1 MRDFEHINAKSF
13 EDAGAALASKKNA
26 VFIAGGTD
34 LLTEMKD
41 FILPVYPENVV
52 NLKTIPEADKIVDEG
67 DKLTIG
73 AMAKLADI
81 EISDEIAIDA
91 LREAAHSVA
100 SPLVRNLATIGGNIC
115 QDVRCWYYRYPEEG
129 GGAMNCARKGGEEC
143 YGIRGDNRYH
153 SVMGGMKTKGN
164 ACSMKCPAGTDI
176 SAYMEKMRAGDIEGA
191 ADILIE
197 YNPMPAITGRVCA
210 HFCQDGCN
218 RGNIAA
224 NQTAKMADDP
234 VSVHSVERFLGDY
247 ILAHPERYYPAPQT
261 ATGKKVALI
270 GAGPAGLTAA
280 YYLRRSGNEV
290 VVFDKMEKPGGM
302 LMYAIPNY
310 RLPKSYV
317 ETLTGHLANMGVVF
331 KMGVSVGEDIQAE
344 EIEKEF
350 DKVFYA
356 TGAWKRPVLGFDGE
370 NFTEFGL
377 QFLVEVNQWLNQKT
391 REHVLVVGGGNVAM
405 DVAVTAKR
413 LGAGSVTLA
422 CLEPR
427 DAMPAS
433 AEEVNRAIE
442 EGVNVMPSWGVKRVV
457 YEDSKVIGMELKRCV
472 SVRDESSRFNPQYDE
487 NDTMIV
493 NADSILMAAGQKV
506 DLGFIREEYEMAV
519 ERGLIKVT
527 DNQETSRKGVYA
539 GGDAV
544 TGPSTAIAAIRAG
557 RNAADSINEEYGIVR
572 EIPGHGKGFLKFDET
587 CLDRKKGV
595 HDPEL
600 PMAERTL
607 EKEDSQTI
615 TQEEAICEAKRCM
628 NCGCYSVN
636 ASDMAN
642 VLLSLDAEIV
652 TNKKVISAPDFFTTE
667 MDTKDMLEAGEVVT
681 AIRVPKHEG
690 YVTHYEKFR
699 LRDAIDFAILA
710 LATAYKME
718 DGKVADIKIV
728 MGAVAPVP
736 VRLTDVE
743 ELLKGKALTPELI
756 EEAANLAV
764 KDMIPMKKNAYK
776 IHNMRVMVKRFLEGA
791 AQ

>member
-1 MRDFEHINAKSF
+1 MRDFKNINVKSF
-13 EDAGAALASKKNA
+13 DEAGNMLASEKNA
-26 VFIAGGTD
+26 VVIAGGTD
-34 LLTEMKD
+34 LFTEMKD
-41 FILPVYPENVV
+41 FILPTYPETVI
-52 NLKTIPEADKIVDEG
+52 NLKSIPNADKITVND
-67 DKLTIG
+67 DYIAIG
-73 AMAKLADI
+73 AMAKLTDVYESDSI
-81 EISDEIAIDA
+81 EIESVKEG
-91 LREAAHSVA
+91 AHSVA
-100 SPLVRNLATIGGNIC
+100 SPLVRNLGTIGGNIC

-164 ACSMKCPAGTDI
+164 ACSQKCPAGTDI
-176 SAYMEKMRAGDIEGA
+176 AAYMEKMRAGDVEGA

-197 YNPMPAITGRVCA
+197 YNPMPAITGRICA
-210 HFCQDGCN
+210 HFCQSGCN

-224 NQTAKMADDP
+224 NQTAETADDP
-234 VSVHSVERFLGDY
+234 VSIHSVERFLGDY
-247 ILAHPERYYPAPQT
+247 IFAHPERYYPAPKIS
-261 ATGKKVALI
+261 TGKKIALI
-270 GAGPAGLTAA
+270 GAGPAGLAAA

-290 VVFDKMEKPGGM
+290 TVFDKMEKPGGM

-310 RLPKSYV
+310 RLPKEYV
-317 ETLTGHLANMGVVF
+317 ETLTGHLAD
-331 KMGVSVGEDIQAE
+331 MGVSFKTGICIGEDVQAE
-344 EIEKEF
+344 EIESAF

-370 NFTEFGL
+370 AFTEFGL
-377 QFLVEVNQWLNQKT
+377 QFLVEVNQWLTQKK

-433 AEEVNRAIE
+433 SEEVNRALE
-442 EGVNVMPSWGVKRVV
+442 EGIQVMPSWGIKRVI
-457 YEDSKVIGMELKRCV
+457 YEDSKVIGMELKYCV
-472 SVRDESSRFNPQYDE
+472 SVRDEAGRFNPQYDE
-487 NDTMIV
+487 DNTMIV

-506 DLGFIREEYEMAV
+506 DLSFIKDEYELAI

-527 DNQETSRKGVYA
+527 EHQETSRKGVYA

-557 RNAADSINEEYGIVR
+557 RNAADSINEEYGVVR
-572 EIPGHGKGFLKFDET
+572 KIPGHGKGFLKFDEA
-587 CLDRKKGV
+587 CLELKKGV
-595 HDPEL
+595 CDPEL
-600 PMAERTL
+600 PSNERAL
-607 EKEDSQTI
+607 DKEDSQTI
-615 TQEEAICEAKRCM
+615 TQEEAFGEAKRCM

-652 TNKKVISAPDFFTTE
+652 TNKKIISAQDFFTTE
-667 MDTKDMLEAGEVVT
+667 MDTKDMLENGEVVT
-681 AIRVPKHEG
+681 EIRIPKHEG

-710 LATAYKME
+710 LATAYKLE
-718 DGKVADIKIV
+718 DGKIADIKIV

-736 VRLTDVE
+736 VRLSGVE
-743 ELLKGKALTPELI
+743 SLLKGKILTPELI
-756 EEAANLAV
+756 EAAADLAV

-776 IHNMRVMVKRFLEGA
+776 IHNMRTMVKRFL
-791 AQ
+791 QSIM